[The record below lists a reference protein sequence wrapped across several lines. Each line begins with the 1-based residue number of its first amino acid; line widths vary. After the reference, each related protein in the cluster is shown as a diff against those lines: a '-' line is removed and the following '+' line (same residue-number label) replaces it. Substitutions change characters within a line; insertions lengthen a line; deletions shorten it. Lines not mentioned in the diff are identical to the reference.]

1 MHKSYDLINS
11 ESLIN
16 LIYILFIM
24 YYNILFLIQK
34 RLFSSFVYV
43 ILLSY
48 ILCSCNSKNAKIIKL
63 IDHKDYF
70 QLSLNYNVPDTFA
83 VNITLDDSITFFQ
96 SLMRNYGN
104 YADCHYIDLLKTDS
118 VNICNIVYILARN
131 DGNIKI
137 RIQGYEMDT
146 TFIHHLDLTNKK
158 HAKVKVLSGTCASLH
173 SLIDSTSFETN
184 IKDWAALNKRYL
196 DNSFIE
202 KMDAYYKELNKS
214 VLVDFETLEKIPII
228 SKKEAQYLTYRLSS
242 NMKSDYYYLIH
253 CNNYTN
259 IHDFVQEKISNKF
272 IGAVSSLN
280 QQLPL
285 CLDEE
290 RKYVSSYNF
299 VLFLVGIN
307 KDGSYQSA
315 PVGFLFIDNLPPNK
329 SMLEHSSF
337 YINDINGIQTI
348 NFENFSFSL
357 KKPEISGSLKIETGD
372 YTGDLSMLNV
382 PITFIF
388 EGDIKCVRIYN
399 SKKTFETIN
408 LEGKQSPYQRTVRIY
423 LNDLGTNYVR
433 YDVIDI
439 RDNIDY
445 DTINEDC
452 NNYCECRCEECNC
465 SFDYNHYGII
475 IDLDKI

>member
-196 DNSFIE
+196 DIF
-202 KMDAYYKELNKS
+202 LN
-214 VLVDFETLEKIPII
+214 
-228 SKKEAQYLTYRLSS
+228 
-242 NMKSDYYYLIH
+242 
-253 CNNYTN
+253 
-259 IHDFVQEKISNKF
+259 
-272 IGAVSSLN
+272 
-280 QQLPL
+280 
-285 CLDEE
+285 
-290 RKYVSSYNF
+290 
-299 VLFLVGIN
+299 
-307 KDGSYQSA
+307 
-315 PVGFLFIDNLPPNK
+315 
-329 SMLEHSSF
+329 
-337 YINDINGIQTI
+337 
-348 NFENFSFSL
+348 
-357 KKPEISGSLKIETGD
+357 
-372 YTGDLSMLNV
+372 
-382 PITFIF
+382 
-388 EGDIKCVRIYN
+388 IYN
-399 SKKTFETIN
+399 INILSKQKKSAEILFST
-408 LEGKQSPYQRTVRIY
+408 
-423 LNDLGTNYVR
+423 
-433 YDVIDI
+433 
-439 RDNIDY
+439 
-445 DTINEDC
+445 
-452 NNYCECRCEECNC
+452 
-465 SFDYNHYGII
+465 
-475 IDLDKI
+475 